1 MEFCFASNFNFR
13 AVSSFSARIYLR
25 AKEKNEFALEGKSW
39 MESRLIDGFVFV
51 PVTSHSEKA
60 SLGTAAVSVTKFQ
73 SSFLIF
79 TFFRSYFG
87 QTNGNRDTLAWNFI
101 YICIYRESFLIEF
114 ISFEFFFF
122 GNRKEFRSSM

>member
-1 MEFCFASNFNFR
+1 
-13 AVSSFSARIYLR
+13 
-25 AKEKNEFALEGKSW
+25 
-39 MESRLIDGFVFV
+39 MESRLIEGFVFV